1 MGIFSRKKPK
11 AENSLSTSG
20 NRSIFHSGR
29 SSSGTL
35 VNEETAL
42 QTAAVY
48 SCVRVISETI
58 ASLPLHVYQNTDTGT
73 KLMYDHY
80 LYPILHDIPNPEMT
94 SFSFRETLMSH
105 LLLYGNAYAQIL
117 RNGTGRVEALYPLLP
132 NKMDIHRND
141 AGELY
146 YTYWRE
152 RDDTRPDD
160 TTGAVVLRRD
170 QVLHISGLSKNGL
183 VGYSPV
189 ELGRNTV
196 GMCIATEQFG
206 ADFFANGATP
216 GGVLEHTGRVRDT
229 DGLRENWN
237 AMFQGV
243 GNANQIAVLED
254 GLTYKSVSAKPE
266 EAQFLETRKYQLNEI
281 ARIFRVPPHMIGD
294 LDKSSFNNIEH
305 QSLEFVKYC
314 ISPWVARWEQ
324 ALYRALLLPSE
335 RGKLTIKFN
344 LDGLLRGD
352 YETRMNGY
360 RVGINSGFMSVND
373 VRRLENMNVIDK
385 PGADDY
391 MVNGSMVK
399 IEDIGLAYKVKQQ
412 QGGKASE

>member
-1 MGIFSRKKPK
+1 MGIFARKKTK

-20 NRSIFHSGR
+20 GRSIFHSGR

-42 QTAAVY
+42 QTAPVY
-48 SCVRVISETI
+48 ACVRVISETI
-58 ASLPLHVYQNTDTGT
+58 ASLPLHVYEYTDTGT
-73 KLMYDHY
+73 KLLRDHY
-80 LYPILHDIPNPEMT
+80 LFPILHDIPNPEMT
-94 SFSFRETLMSH
+94 SFNFRETLMTH
-105 LLLYGNAYAQIL
+105 LLLYGNAYAQIV
-117 RNGTGRVEALYPLLP
+117 RNGAGRVEALYPLLP
-132 NKMDIHRND
+132 NKMDVHRND

-160 TTGAVVLRRD
+160 KTGAVVLRRD
-170 QVLHISGLSKNGL
+170 QVLHIASLSMNAL
-183 VGYSPV
+183 VGMSPIS
-189 ELGRNTV
+189 LSRNTV

-216 GGVLEHTGRVRDT
+216 GGVLEHTGRVRDP
-229 DGLRENWN
+229 DDLREGWN
-237 AMFQGV
+237 AIFQGV
-243 GNANQIAVLED
+243 GNSNQIAVLED
-254 GLTYKSVSAKPE
+254 GLSYKPISAKPE

-294 LDKSSFNNIEH
+294 LDKSSFNNIEQ

-324 ALYRALLLPSE
+324 ALYRALVLPSE
-335 RGKLTIKFN
+335 RGKITIKFN

-352 YETRMNGY
+352 YVTRINGH
-360 RVGINSGFMSVND
+360 RVAINSGFMTANEA
-373 VRRLENMNVIDK
+373 RRLENMNDIPDEQ
-385 PGADDY
+385 GGNEF

-399 IEDIGLAYKVKQQ
+399 LSEIGLAYKVKQ
-412 QGGKASE
+412 GGKTGG